1 MVLLLIL
8 EVQILFH
15 QILYHLQISKTIF
28 LSFILFK
35 GTLLFS
41 INKNDCHKIIEK
53 LLKVKSNTNNPNS
66 ISTNSKKWNISLLTL
81 LWHVQYKAIPHLQAL
96 LRLGAISHSLC
107 SLLKTLLWL
116 KCRAVIT
123 FLFLSFNLCLSLMLD
138 RGPGGSMS

>member
-1 MVLLLIL
+1 LVLLLIL

-35 GTLLFS
+35 STLLFS

-81 LWHVQYKAIPHLQAL
+81 LWHVQYKAIPHLQATE
-96 LRLGAISHSLC
+96 ATISHSLC

-116 KCRAVIT
+116 KCRAVVT